1 MKRMLS
7 LFVAM
12 LLVLALFAGCAAPVE
27 DAPADTAAPSV
38 DDGAPL
44 APQESEEPAVEEQP
58 VVSDEPFETK
68 VMALKGPTGIGLAYM
83 MDQEAVAADGFSF
96 EIAGAPDDVVA
107 AIVSG
112 STDIAAVPVNL
123 ASTLYN
129 KTEGNVTVLAI
140 NTLGVLYIA
149 EIGDTVASIED
160 LAGKTLY
167 ATGQAS
173 TPEYV
178 LNYLLEKNGI
188 AEDVTVEYYTE
199 HTELATLMAA
209 GEQTLGMLPEP
220 NVTSVLMKNPEAH
233 IALNLTEEW
242 NKVSDTNLVQGVFIV
257 RNDYLAEHPEMVEKF
272 LSYAAESADYVVNN
286 AADASLLVEK
296 HGIMP
301 AAKAAEKAIPNC
313 NIVCI
318 TGEAMKA
325 DVSAMLSVLF
335 ESNPKSVG
343 GTLPA
348 DDFYY
353 GE

>member
-1 MKRMLS
+1 MKRTLA
-7 LFVAM
+7 LLAAL
-12 LLVLALFAGCAAPVE
+12 LLVFSLFAGCAAPAE
-27 DAPADTAAPSV
+27 DDPAPVDTAAP
-38 DDGAPL
+38 A
-44 APQESEEPAVEEQP
+44 ESAEPTPESTEPDP
-58 VVSDEPFETK
+58 VPTK
-68 VMALKGPTGIGLAYM
+68 VIALKGPTGIGLAYM
-83 MDQEAVAADGFSF
+83 MDQESAAADGFAF
-96 EIAGAPDDVVA
+96 EIAGAPDDA
-107 AIVSG
+107 AAAVISG
-112 STDIAAVPVNL
+112 SADIAAVPINL

-129 KTEGNVTVLAI
+129 KTEGGVTVLAV
-140 NTLGVLYIA
+140 NTLGVLYVVENGDSVSSIA
-149 EIGDTVASIED
+149 D

-188 AEDVTVEYYTE
+188 AEEVAVEYYAE

-220 NVTSVLMKNPEAH
+220 NVTSVLMQNQDTH

-242 NKVSDTNLVQGVFIV
+242 NKVCDTDLVQGVFIV
-257 RNDYLAEHPEMVEKF
+257 RNEYLEAHPEMVEKF
-272 LSYAAESADYVVNN
+272 LSYAAESAGYVVNN

-296 HGIMP
+296 YGVMP

-318 TGEAMKA
+318 TGDEMKA
-325 DVSAMLSVLF
+325 DVSAMLNVLF
-335 ESNPKSVG
+335 DSNPKSVG
-343 GTLPA
+343 GALPG

-353 GE
+353 GASVMG